1 MLRVVIS
8 RLDNNHSGLT
18 VISLDSLRW
27 GTGAGYLDP
36 EIELKT
42 APAKE
47 AKRIFLLF
55 IIFEVN
61 IKFSEK
67 GTATLKGQDVTLGPG
82 PP

>member
-1 MLRVVIS
+1 MLRLVIS
-8 RLDNNHSGLT
+8 RLNNDHGGLT
-18 VISLDSLRW
+18 VISLHSLRW
-27 GTGAGYLDP
+27 GTGAGNLDP
-36 EIELKT
+36 IELKT